1 MYVSIGYLILAGL
14 VTGAG
19 SFFAG
24 CFYGNKL
31 ALDAML
37 IYHKGVTE
45 ATAEIKKARGE
56 IVQFV
61 QNHLPKL

>member
-1 MYVSIGYLILAGL
+1 MVEVVIGCLVCLALG
-14 VTGAG
+14 
-19 SFFAG
+19 FFAG

-45 ATAEIKKARGE
+45 AAAEIKKARGE

>member
-1 MYVSIGYLILAGL
+1 MHLSLGHVVLACL

-19 SFFAG
+19 CFFAG

-37 IYHKGVTE
+37 IYHRGVRE
-45 ATAEIKKARGE
+45 AAAEIKKARGE